1 MTQLFEGLVTVTT
14 LVFTD
19 ITVYQH
25 MLTQLGAVLSN
36 QAINKITSS
45 YLTYFGGNYSSFEM
59 FTELRNVILVF
70 QLINISLTYS
80 YERKKKSHLP
90 VIKRELLI
98 P

>member
-14 LVFTD
+14 LVFTN

-36 QAINKITSS
+36 QAINKIMSS
-45 YLTYFGGNYSSFEM
+45 FLTYFGGNYSSFEM

-70 QLINISLTYS
+70 QLLNISLTHS

-90 VIKRELLI
+90 VIKSELLI

>member
-59 FTELRNVILVF
+59 FTDLQNVILVF

-80 YERKKKSHLP
+80 YERKKRA
-90 VIKRELLI
+90 IYR
-98 P
+98 

>member
-45 YLTYFGGNYSSFEM
+45 YLTYFRGNYSSFEM

-80 YERKKKSHLP
+80 YERKKRA
-90 VIKRELLI
+90 IYR
-98 P
+98 